1 MAAVT
6 AELIDA
12 PGVALVSL
20 ADGLAP
26 VVDGAAHA
34 TRDRAA
40 VIVISDGAADSRLL
54 EPVVKA
60 SAVADGAS
68 AGHWIA
74 HAAQAAMADPRG
86 AVHLAVPPGV
96 ADAPAVPRSSVRS
109 RSSSRSWRRGC
120 VAAHAPTGTWPRSI
134 VSSAGSGSR
143 LPQGPGSRGAVWSS
157 SRAR

>member
-60 SAVADGAS
+60 GAVADGSS

-74 HAAQAAMADPRG
+74 HA
-86 AVHLAVPPGV
+86 
-96 ADAPAVPRSSVRS
+96 
-109 RSSSRSWRRGC
+109 
-120 VAAHAPTGTWPRSI
+120 
-134 VSSAGSGSR
+134 
-143 LPQGPGSRGAVWSS
+143 
-157 SRAR
+157 